1 MRAFSLIQLAV
12 CEGASSLEFFS
23 RTSSDCVTYHVP
35 LVRTGPPTRSIMAQN
50 SQPQPVSVNYTEIP
64 PPATQ
69 VTEQAGS
76 SSQTEPPATDL
87 TRRAIQAAE
96 ELAKALKRFH
106 PPTLGKGTFLF
117 FPPHLQ
123 ISLPTHL

>member
-1 MRAFSLIQLAV
+1 
-12 CEGASSLEFFS
+12 
-23 RTSSDCVTYHVP
+23 
-35 LVRTGPPTRSIMAQN
+35 MAQN
-50 SQPQPVSVNYTEIP
+50 SQPQPVSVDYTEIP

-87 TRRAIQAAE
+87 TMRAIQAAE
-96 ELAKALKRFH
+96 ELAKALKQFH

-123 ISLPTHL
+123 ISLPNSPLKPGAPEYAAYSPLHSVNECDGRQAFRIGKPSRHLLYPL

>member
-1 MRAFSLIQLAV
+1 
-12 CEGASSLEFFS
+12 
-23 RTSSDCVTYHVP
+23 
-35 LVRTGPPTRSIMAQN
+35 MAQN
-50 SQPQPVSVNYTEIP
+50 SQPQPISVDYTEIP

-123 ISLPTHL
+123 FPFPTHL